1 MVDKASR
8 SQEVWRQLT
17 EQASLD
23 FWLVFAFISLLFFL
37 ALFCFLCL
45 ALLFIC
51 FWFMFDVFVSAIG
64 VFYVVA
70 LFCLM
75 LFSSFFLPAVL
86 LACFVPLL
94 VGCLDCFSG
103 CFV

>member
-23 FWLVFAFISLLFFL
+23 FWLVFGFISLLFFF

-51 FWFMFDVFVSAIG
+51 FWFMFDVFVSIG